1 MLCYYIDSYN
11 YIMQLISIYLN
22 VELISYVTTVAVA
35 DVVDDDYDD
44 DHLLLE
50 HYYHDDF
57 HYCQQSIYCI

>member
-1 MLCYYIDSYN
+1 
-11 YIMQLISIYLN
+11 MQLISIYLN
-22 VELISYVTTVAVA
+22 VELISYVITVAVA

-50 HYYHDDF
+50 HYYHDEF